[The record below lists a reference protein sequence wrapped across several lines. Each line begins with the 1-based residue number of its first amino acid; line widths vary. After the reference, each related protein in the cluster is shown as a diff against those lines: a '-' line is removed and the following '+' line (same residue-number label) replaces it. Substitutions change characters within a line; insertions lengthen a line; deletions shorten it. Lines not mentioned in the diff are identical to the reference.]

1 MSSWWREALHLS
13 SAYGCFFVFFC
24 GVTRYIF
31 VPSRLFKADQD
42 LCSCIA
48 VAPLLC
54 VLANSWHAF
63 AWFFFKNGS
72 LLSPSPTGQCFAGLV
87 GWCAFNLLMTEH
99 CWSCKV
105 IFGLSAVVL
114 EDFWF
119 RTGGHFEGCL
129 FLGNVWAAWFQTFGH
144 SFFYMFF
151 QNVSIWF
158 TFTFT
163 QEFP

>member
-1 MSSWWREALHLS
+1 MKRSPTSFISIWMFF
-13 SAYGCFFVFFC
+13 CFFVVWPDIYLCHPDCFRL
-24 GVTRYIF
+24 TKIF
-31 VPSRLFKADQD
+31 
-42 LCSCIA
+42 A
-48 VAPLLC
+48 VALQLHHYY
-54 VLANSWHAF
+54 VFLANSWHAF

-119 RTGGHFEGCL
+119 CTGGHFEGCL